1 MNAYSWIV
9 KAHTAFAVLSLL
21 IYGVR
26 GVLMLV
32 KSPAVVGK
40 LALTSAT
47 TAMLLLLVSG
57 GWLAWASGHGL
68 DGFVVTKLLGLT
80 LYLLLGTIALKPGLS
95 KPVAIGLWLAGL
107 AAFISTFMV
116 AMRWLPVLY

>member
-26 GVLMLV
+26 GVLMLA

-57 GWLAWASGHGL
+57 GWLAGMGIWA
-68 DGFVVTKLLGLT
+68 
-80 LYLLLGTIALKPGLS
+80 
-95 KPVAIGLWLAGL
+95 
-107 AAFISTFMV
+107 
-116 AMRWLPVLY
+116 